1 MNTDWRTYPFRLVP
15 GDSQLEFPAAEGEHP
30 DQESDT
36 WFIAGKLDAAKTGRS
51 FAFLT
56 IFNKNQ
62 PGGTVV
68 ADFYTLAL
76 FDLDTGDYG
85 TYTDYD
91 MPPANMKPG
100 AQRKLT
106 MAMGYLDINYHSGAG
121 TASWTACRDGDGAL
135 LPYTYAVSLVGEDH
149 AGRSMQ
155 LELAVT
161 PTRAPTPLGASTY
174 NGKIVCFGQTDTY
187 SYFQTGMAMTGT
199 LRWGET
205 VEQVSGT
212 AGHIDRQWF
221 PKYAGGAGTGGD
233 PRARS
238 HEWRTIN
245 LDNGVDMSIWRQFD
259 RTNGNEL
266 QPFTGITTSYP
277 DPAHGPAQPPECAED
292 VEVTISSYV
301 RWPNSIRPLVRP
313 LAPVRY
319 MPDRHRI
326 TCATLQL
333 DLVGEPLVAAPAHGL
348 PIEYMEGPYR
358 YRGTL
363 RGERVSGFA
372 FNERSLALYRDWELV
387 EVLATTV
394 ANIEPPALDLQA
406 TVDQVVSLVA
416 SGRRSDAAELLTKLR
431 SDQKDPLATILE
443 DLIAVL
449 CEKESAD
456 SASGGAAGL

>member
-1 MNTDWRTYPFRLVP
+1 MDNDWRTYPFQLVP
-15 GDSQLEFPAAEGEHP
+15 GDSELDFPAAEGQHP

-36 WFIAGKLDAAKTGRS
+36 WFIAGQLDAARTGRS

-62 PGGTVV
+62 PGGTVI
-68 ADFYTLAL
+68 ADFYTMAL

-91 MPPANMKPG
+91 MPPANMQPG

-106 MAMGYLDINYHSGAG
+106 MTEGHLAISYRGSAG
-121 TASWTACRDGDGAL
+121 TASWTTGRDGDGQL
-135 LPYTYAVSLVGEDH
+135 LPYTYRVSLVGEDQS
-149 AGRSMQ
+149 GRSMRVD
-155 LELAVT
+155 LAVT
-161 PTRAPTPLGASTY
+161 PTRAPTPVGASTY
-174 NGKIVCFGQTDTY
+174 NGKIACFGQNDTY

-199 LRWGET
+199 LRWGDL
-205 VEQVSGT
+205 VEEVSGT

-221 PKYAGGAGTGGD
+221 PKYAGGGGTGGD

-245 LDNGVDMSIWRQFD
+245 FDNGVDLSIWRQFD
-259 RTNGNEL
+259 RANGNAL
-266 QPFTGITTSYP
+266 QPFTGVTASYP
-277 DPAHGPAQPPECAED
+277 EPAQPPECAED

-301 RWPNSIRPLVRP
+301 RWPNSVRPLVRP
-313 LAPVRY
+313 PAPARY

-333 DLVGEPLVAAPAHGL
+333 DLIGEPLVAAPAHAL

-358 YRGTL
+358 YHGTL
-363 RGERVSGFA
+363 WGKPVTGFA
-372 FNERSLALYRDWELV
+372 FNERSLALYRDWELI

-394 ANIEPPALDLQA
+394 ANVEPPDSKLQ
-406 TVDQVVSLVA
+406 TMVDQVVPLVA
-416 SGRRSDAAELLTKLR
+416 AGRRSAAVELLSKVPAGQTGT
-431 SDQKDPLATILE
+431 LATVLE

-449 CEKESAD
+449 STNESAD
-456 SASGGAAGL
+456 S

>member
-1 MNTDWRTYPFRLVP
+1 MNNDWRTYPFQLVP
-15 GDSQLEFPAAEGEHP
+15 GDSELDFPAAEGQHP

-36 WFIAGKLDAAKTGRS
+36 WFIAGQLDAARTGRS

-62 PGGTVV
+62 PGGTVI
-68 ADFYTLAL
+68 ADFYTMAL

-91 MPPANMKPG
+91 MPPANMQPG

-106 MAMGYLDINYHSGAG
+106 MTEGHLAISYRGSAG
-121 TASWTACRDGDGAL
+121 TASWTTSRDGDGQL
-135 LPYTYAVSLVGEDH
+135 LPYTYRVSLVGEDQS
-149 AGRSMQ
+149 GRSMRVD
-155 LELAVT
+155 LAVT
-161 PTRAPTPLGASTY
+161 PTRAPTPVGASTY
-174 NGKIVCFGQTDTY
+174 NGKIACFGQNDTY

-199 LRWGET
+199 LRWGDL
-205 VEQVSGT
+205 VEEVSGT

-221 PKYAGGAGTGGD
+221 PKYAGGGGTGGD

-245 LDNGVDMSIWRQFD
+245 FDNGVDLSIWRQFD
-259 RTNGNEL
+259 RANGNAL
-266 QPFTGITTSYP
+266 QPFTGVTASYP
-277 DPAHGPAQPPECAED
+277 EPAQPPECAED

-301 RWPNSIRPLVRP
+301 RWPNSVRPLVRP
-313 LAPVRY
+313 PAPARY

-333 DLVGEPLVAAPAHGL
+333 DLIGEPLVAAPAHAL

-358 YRGTL
+358 YHGTL
-363 RGERVSGFA
+363 WGKPVTGFA
-372 FNERSLALYRDWELV
+372 FNERSLALYRDWELI

-394 ANIEPPALDLQA
+394 ANVEPPDSKLQ
-406 TVDQVVSLVA
+406 TMVDQVVPLVA
-416 SGRRSDAAELLTKLR
+416 AGRRSAAVELLSKVPAGQTGM
-431 SDQKDPLATILE
+431 LATVLE

-449 CEKESAD
+449 STKESAD
-456 SASGGAAGL
+456 S